1 MIVSVDD
8 GAKRPRVENITT
20 ALLTNPVVA
29 GRPVDF
35 LLGPYLSTLTESAS
49 HVASQRGALLMSAG
63 ASSADVFVNRSLSF
77 GMLSPATTYLQS
89 GVALLHAK
97 GVRSVA
103 LMVEYNDPA
112 SVQYCDGVK
121 ATAKEL
127 GMRIAISADVP
138 VASQQSPANR
148 TQIARA
154 LDQFRSSKPDAIV
167 GCTKYDNCAEFL
179 KQAAADPGF
188 YVQAVIFTLC
198 VTDIRFKELPREQTA
213 YVMGV
218 TPWFE
223 GDTQAD
229 DLLKWSPADFDTK
242 YRTLFVQTPP
252 YQAAAAFGGGQLL
265 VKAIEDSDS
274 LEPKRV
280 AATLARMR
288 VRTVYGNV
296 SFNLNRQNVVPYL
309 TVQQK
314 FDKSLQAFSVGVVTA
329 QDAVIPMPLRGQ
341 RKCELG
347 EPPLYKNPCTDL
359 GGCQD
364 DGNCVHAA
372 CPDGFSTSLDTN
384 VTLAAQRCRKCRP
397 GYYSTSGTV
406 STCTA
411 CSPGTCASVA
421 CLALSALLRRAQ
433 TQSCFSPWRCPRP
446 FAPVHCRLLQPPHAP
461 AHAHRPLTST
471 SSLPLS
477 DTLIHSFAL
486 TGPLEGAR
494 HVLGLPGHFQPIE
507 AQQVCINCDSLGN
520 SYQEEWGAT
529 TCIRCPPNFQRYI
542 GVLSGANRSSCQCK
556 AGVFVCAHALG
567 LLASTGATQ

>member
-1 MIVSVDD
+1 
-8 GAKRPRVENITT
+8 
-20 ALLTNPVVA
+20 
-29 GRPVDF
+29 
-35 LLGPYLSTLTESAS
+35 
-49 HVASQRGALLMSAG
+49 
-63 ASSADVFVNRSLSF
+63 
-77 GMLSPATTYLQS
+77 
-89 GVALLHAK
+89 
-97 GVRSVA
+97 
-103 LMVEYNDPA
+103 
-112 SVQYCDGVK
+112 VK

-229 DLLKWSPADFDTK
+229 DLLKWSPADFDIK

-309 TVQQK
+309 TVQQR
-314 FDKSLQAFSVGVVTA
+314 FDKSLQAFSVRVVTA
-329 QDAVIPMPLRGQ
+329 QDAVIPMPSRGQ
-341 RKCELG
+341 R
-347 EPPLYKNPCTDL
+347 N
-359 GGCQD
+359 
-364 DGNCVHAA
+364 
-372 CPDGFSTSLDTN
+372 GFSTSLDAN

-433 TQSCFSPWRCPRP
+433 PQSCFSPWRCSRP

-471 SSLPLS
+471 SSL
-477 DTLIHSFAL
+477 
-486 TGPLEGAR
+486 
-494 HVLGLPGHFQPIE
+494 
-507 AQQVCINCDSLGN
+507 
-520 SYQEEWGAT
+520 
-529 TCIRCPPNFQRYI
+529 
-542 GVLSGANRSSCQCK
+542 
-556 AGVFVCAHALG
+556 
-567 LLASTGATQ
+567 